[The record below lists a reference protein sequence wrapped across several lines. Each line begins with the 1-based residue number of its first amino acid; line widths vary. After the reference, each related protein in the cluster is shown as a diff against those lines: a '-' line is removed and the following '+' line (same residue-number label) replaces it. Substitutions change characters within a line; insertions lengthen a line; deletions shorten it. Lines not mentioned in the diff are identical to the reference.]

1 MLGDV
6 NDSKEIDSMD
16 YVIIKRAYF
25 GTFKLSAEQEK
36 RGDVNKSGDIDSMD
50 YVLIKR
56 AYFGTFKF
64 Q

>member
-16 YVIIKRAYF
+16 YVLVKRAYF
-25 GTFKLSAEQEK
+25 GTFEFNEQQLAA
-36 RGDVNKSGDIDSMD
+36 GDVNKSGDIDSMD

-56 AYFGTFKF
+56 AYFGTFAF
-64 Q
+64 N